1 MPNRQLRDGHSGTD
15 VVRREGSSGCVPGQE
30 SFWLHRV
37 CPPLGP
43 ETRGGGGSGCHAMQ
57 LCFWI
62 PCPFLAPLSP
72 RNSCRY
78 FFSKVRAC
86 RKLLPGLVLV
96 PNNAPFL
103 FHTPL
108 KCIPGG
114 RTAGVLGW
122 PLGSLDFEQRRA
134 LENSVISE
142 CQASVSYYRRAEG
155 SWKNRI
161 KPRERLP
168 GSAWDAP
175 IPPASLPPNTHFSA
189 SGCR

>member
-1 MPNRQLRDGHSGTD
+1 MCAWPRELLAAPCLSTSGA
-15 VVRREGSSGCVPGQE
+15 
-30 SFWLHRV
+30 
-37 CPPLGP
+37 
-43 ETRGGGGSGCHAMQ
+43 ETRRGGGSGCHAMQ

-86 RKLLPGLVLV
+86 RKLFPGLVLV

-114 RTAGVLGW
+114 RAAGVLGW
-122 PLGSLDFEQRRA
+122 PLGSLDFEHRRA

-155 SWKNRI
+155 SWKDRQEV
-161 KPRERLP
+161 PRMLP
-168 GSAWDAP
+168 F
-175 IPPASLPPNTHFSA
+175 PPASLPPNTHFSA